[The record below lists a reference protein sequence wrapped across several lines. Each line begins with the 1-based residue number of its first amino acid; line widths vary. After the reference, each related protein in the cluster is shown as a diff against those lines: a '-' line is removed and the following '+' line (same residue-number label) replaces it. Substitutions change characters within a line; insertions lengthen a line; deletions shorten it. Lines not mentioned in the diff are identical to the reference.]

1 MGGKDSKLV
10 YHSVAKTQ
18 CALLTVCTIR
28 MSPRT
33 QSSAD
38 RRHNE
43 RVVRWNN
50 IVRNS
55 ASRKSGRMILIN
67 LELELRALAQAR
79 FTTDGIQFDS
89 IEGEVWNNCLFH
101 ERLDEIEVELFGT

>member
-1 MGGKDSKLV
+1 M
-10 YHSVAKTQ
+10 
-18 CALLTVCTIR
+18 
-28 MSPRT
+28 
-33 QSSAD
+33 
-38 RRHNE
+38 
-43 RVVRWNN
+43 
-50 IVRNS
+50 RNS

-89 IEGEVWNNCLFH
+89 IEGEGWINCLFH